1 MDLPSK
7 VHLDCFP
14 QDFEDDGSGPE
25 ELFNRSMV
33 ILYRKY
39 MAVGEDGED
48 FQQELGVVRDGLRE
62 SDCAVYRAL
71 TVPTLLNMHTWHSVT
86 GVTGL
91 FLFLTDRGNVR
102 CNCKRY
108 LVNSFMKG
116 VWCVCV

>member
-62 SDCAVYRAL
+62 SDCVVYRAL
-71 TVPTLLNMHTWHSVT
+71 SPFTTQHAHMAQCYRSDWFVPLPH
-86 GVTGL
+86 
-91 FLFLTDRGNVR
+91 
-102 CNCKRY
+102 
-108 LVNSFMKG
+108 
-116 VWCVCV
+116 